1 MNYVKF
7 MISSLIFIA
16 LTAIR
21 LSMPSLADS
30 ISHEIRNVLITE
42 ETQTQTVMELGASI
56 TDGRFFSAFKNDSE
70 DSKIIPIIDVIDYEN
85 VLPLPEPVPEA
96 EETEKISPKVE
107 AFLESQEQYSE
118 YDIPENVS
126 YEMPALPF
134 EYISPVAGVS
144 SSGFGYRV
152 HPIQNEVRYHYG
164 TDFAANNGENV
175 CAFADGTISSIGE
188 NDSYGKYMIIDHGD
202 GYSTLYAHCSQLC
215 LLSGSVA
222 KGDVIALVGA
232 SGAVTGPHLHF
243 ELMHGDTY
251 LNPEYYV

>member
-1 MNYVKF
+1 MNYAKF

-42 ETQTQTVMELGASI
+42 ETQTQSVMELGASL
-56 TDGRFFSAFKNDSE
+56 TDGKFFPAFKNDA
-70 DSKIIPIIDVIDYEN
+70 DDIKIIPIIYVLDYES
-85 VLPLPEPVPEA
+85 VLPLPKEEPELEEI
-96 EETEKISPKVE
+96 EETPPKVE
-107 AFLESQEQYSE
+107 AFLKSQEPYSAYE
-118 YDIPENVS
+118 VPENVS
-126 YEMPALPF
+126 YEMPELPF

-144 SSGFGYRV
+144 SSGFGYRM
-152 HPIQNEVRYHYG
+152 HPIQNDVRYHYG
-164 TDFAANNGENV
+164 TDFAANSGDSV

-188 NDSYGKYMIIDHGD
+188 NDSYGKYMIIDHGN

-215 LLSGSVA
+215 LSSGSVA
-222 KGDVIALVGA
+222 KGEVIALVGA